1 MFINSYLRKNQFFQN
16 LNIIPL
22 LILLFLSFS
31 ILPTKSFSQE
41 GTISSII
48 VDGNK
53 RITSE
58 TIIAISKIEKGALYS
73 PSQLNSALQLIKKST
88 FFKTATVSFVNNI
101 LTINVVENPTI
112 NTINFEGNSTLKDE
126 NLSEL
131 IFSKERQTLSISKTE
146 KDSDVIA
153 SAYADTGRISASIT
167 PKIVELSDNRV
178 DLIFEIIEGRI
189 TEVEKITFTG
199 NRIFSDFRLK
209 GVISTKQAGIFRR
222 FINSDTYAEDKL
234 NYDTELLQNFYINKG
249 YIDFELD
256 SSVGLTRKKDAF
268 LINHSIKEGQQYKY
282 SEINFD
288 ISDVNIDKK
297 SLIKL
302 NRIKSGSI
310 FDRRRIPK
318 LVEEI
323 DIFLTKNGINFIE
336 PIPIINRNDT
346 ELTMDVTIQL
356 QKTKK
361 IFVERIEVE
370 GNSTT
375 IDEVIRLQFDFAEGD
390 PFNRRKILNA
400 VDRIRG
406 LGFFSNVET
415 STREGSSP
423 EKIIIEVKLTE
434 KPTGSLGIGAGFN
447 SSDGSVFTFNINER
461 NFLGKGQTIQLD
473 LSSSE
478 IEKEL
483 SVGLE
488 DPSFLGRNLLAGIS
502 FGQKTITPAA
512 TPIKTDKQF
521 FAPKIGFPLSRDSNL
536 TLSYRLDQDKV
547 KLTYENAVMSPLIKS
562 DVGNKTK
569 SAVLLTYNL
578 DKTNSVVSPTA
589 GYNLR
594 IIQEINGLGGNVSF
608 SKSSFDVKTYKTLLR
623 DDIVLSSG
631 LSSGVILGSDAAIT
645 NRFFLGGD
653 QLKGFRN
660 QGIGPV
666 DNTFSGSDANGDPLG
681 GKMFASIS
689 LEASFPIGV
698 PEEYSIFGGI
708 FLDAG
713 SVWGLDNTQSTGTV
727 DDSFKIRSAAGVSLF
742 WDTVIGPLRFN
753 FSRPIKREKYD
764 VIENFRFTVDTRF

>member
-1 MFINSYLRKNQFFQN
+1 MFINSYLEKNQFFQN

-73 PSQLNSALQLIKKST
+73 PSQFNSALQLIKKST
-88 FFKTATVSFVNNI
+88 FFKTATVSFADNI

-112 NTINFEGNSTLKDE
+112 NTINFEGNTTLKDE

-146 KDSDVIA
+146 KDSDMIA

-178 DLIFEIIEGRI
+178 DLIFEITEGRI

-256 SSVGLTRKKDAF
+256 SSVELTRKKDAF
-268 LINHSIKEGQQYKY
+268 LINHSIKEGQQYNY

-288 ISDVNIDKK
+288 ISDVNIDNK

-302 NRIKSGSI
+302 NRIKSGSV

-318 LVEEI
+318 LLEEI
-323 DIFLTKNGINFIE
+323 DIYLTKNGINFIE
-336 PIPIINRNDT
+336 PVPIINRNDT
-346 ELTMDVTIQL
+346 ELTMDVIIQL

-461 NFLGKGQTIQLD
+461 NFLGKGQTIQFD
-473 LSSSE
+473 LSSSK

-502 FGQKTITPAA
+502 FGQKTITPAS

-594 IIQEINGLGGNVSF
+594 ITQEINGLGGNVSF

-698 PEEYSIFGGI
+698 PEEYSVFGGI

>member
-41 GTISSII
+41 DTISSII

-73 PSQLNSALQLIKKST
+73 PSQFNSALQLIKKST
-88 FFKTATVSFVNNI
+88 FFKTATVSFVDNI

-112 NTINFEGNSTLKDE
+112 NTINFEGNTTLKDE

-256 SSVGLTRKKDAF
+256 SSVELTRKKDAF
-268 LINHSIKEGQQYKY
+268 LINHSIKEGQQYNY

-288 ISDVNIDKK
+288 ISDVNIDNK

-302 NRIKSGSI
+302 NRIKSGSV

-318 LVEEI
+318 LLEEI
-323 DIFLTKNGINFIE
+323 DIYLTKNGINFIE
-336 PIPIINRNDT
+336 PVPIINRNDT
-346 ELTMDVTIQL
+346 ELTMDVIIQL

-473 LSSSE
+473 LSSSK

-502 FGQKTITPAA
+502 FGQKTITPAS

-594 IIQEINGLGGNVSF
+594 ITQEINGLGGNVSF

-698 PEEYSIFGGI
+698 PEEYSVFGGI

>member
-58 TIIAISKIEKGALYS
+58 TIIAISKIEGGALYS

-268 LINHSIKEGQQYKY
+268 LINHSIKEGQQYNY

-302 NRIKSGSI
+302 NRIKNGSV

-318 LVEEI
+318 LLEEI

-406 LGFFSNVET
+406 LGFFNNVET

-423 EKIIIEVKLTE
+423 EKIIIGVKLTE

-447 SSDGSVFTFNINER
+447 SSDGSVVTFNLNER
-461 NFLGKGQTIQLD
+461 NFLGKGQTIQFD
-473 LSSSE
+473 LSSSK

-608 SKSSFDVKTYKTLLR
+608 SKSSFDVKTYKTLIR

-698 PEEYSIFGGI
+698 PEEYSVFGGI

-713 SVWGLDNTQSTGTV
+713 SVWGLDNTQSTGIV

-764 VIENFRFTVDTRF
+764 VIENFRFTIDTRF

>member
-1 MFINSYLRKNQFFQN
+1 MFINSYLGKNQFFQN

-41 GTISSII
+41 DTISSII
-48 VDGNK
+48 VNGNK

-58 TIIAISKIEKGALYS
+58 TIIAISEIENGALYS

-88 FFKTATVSFVNNI
+88 FFKTATVSFANNI

-268 LINHSIKEGQQYKY
+268 LINHSIKEGQQYNY

-302 NRIKSGSI
+302 NRIKNGSV

-318 LVEEI
+318 LLEEI

-473 LSSSE
+473 LSSSK

-608 SKSSFDVKTYKTLLR
+608 SKSSFDVKTYKTLIR

>member
-1 MFINSYLRKNQFFQN
+1 MFINSYLGKNQFFQN

-41 GTISSII
+41 DTISSII
-48 VDGNK
+48 VNGNK

-58 TIIAISKIEKGALYS
+58 TIIAISKIENGALYS

-268 LINHSIKEGQQYKY
+268 LINHSIKEGQQYNY

-302 NRIKSGSI
+302 NRIKNGSV

-318 LVEEI
+318 LLEEI

-461 NFLGKGQTIQLD
+461 NFLGKGQTIQFD
-473 LSSSE
+473 LSSSK

-608 SKSSFDVKTYKTLLR
+608 SKSSFDVKTYKTLIR

>member
-1 MFINSYLRKNQFFQN
+1 MFINSYLGKNQFFQN

-41 GTISSII
+41 DTISSII
-48 VDGNK
+48 VNGNK

-58 TIIAISKIEKGALYS
+58 TIIAISEIENGALYS

-199 NRIFSDFRLK
+199 NRAFSDFRLK
-209 GVISTKQAGIFRR
+209 GVIATKQAGIFRR

-268 LINHSIKEGQQYKY
+268 LINHSIKEGQQYNY

-302 NRIKSGSI
+302 NRIKNGSV

-318 LVEEI
+318 LLEEI

-461 NFLGKGQTIQLD
+461 NFLGKGQTIQFD
-473 LSSSE
+473 LSSSK

-608 SKSSFDVKTYKTLLR
+608 SKSSLDVKTYKTLIR

>member
-1 MFINSYLRKNQFFQN
+1 MFINSYLEKNQFFQN

-41 GTISSII
+41 DTISSII

-53 RITSE
+53 RISSE

-73 PSQLNSALQLIKKST
+73 PSQFNSALQLIKKST
-88 FFKTATVSFVNNI
+88 FFKTATVSFVDNI

-112 NTINFEGNSTLKDE
+112 NTINFEGNTTLKDE

-146 KDSDVIA
+146 KDSDMIA

-178 DLIFEIIEGRI
+178 DLIFEITEGRI

-256 SSVGLTRKKDAF
+256 SSVELTRKKDAF
-268 LINHSIKEGQQYKY
+268 LINHSIKEGQQYNY

-288 ISDVNIDKK
+288 ISDVNIDNK

-302 NRIKSGSI
+302 NRIKSGSV

-318 LVEEI
+318 LLEEI
-323 DIFLTKNGINFIE
+323 DIYLTKNGINFIE
-336 PIPIINRNDT
+336 PVPIINRNDT
-346 ELTMDVTIQL
+346 ELTMDVIIQL

-473 LSSSE
+473 LSSSK

-502 FGQKTITPAA
+502 FGQKTITPAS

-594 IIQEINGLGGNVSF
+594 ITQEINGLGGNVSF

-698 PEEYSIFGGI
+698 PEEYSVFGGI
-708 FLDAG
+708 FLDVG

>member
-268 LINHSIKEGQQYKY
+268 LINHSIKEGQQYNY

-302 NRIKSGSI
+302 NRIKSGSV

-318 LVEEI
+318 LLEEI

-473 LSSSE
+473 LSSSK

-502 FGQKTITPAA
+502 FGQKTITPAS

-594 IIQEINGLGGNVSF
+594 ITQEINGLGGNVSF

-698 PEEYSIFGGI
+698 PEEYSVFGGI

>member
-16 LNIIPL
+16 LNIMSL
-22 LILLFLSFS
+22 LILISLSFS

-41 GTISSII
+41 DTISSII

-178 DLIFEIIEGRI
+178 DLIFEITEGRI

-222 FINSDTYAEDKL
+222 FINSDIYAEDKL

-256 SSVGLTRKKDAF
+256 SSIELTRKKDAF
-268 LINHSIKEGQQYKY
+268 LINHSIKEGQQYNY

-288 ISDVNIDKK
+288 ISDVNIDNK

-302 NRIKSGSI
+302 NRIKSGSV

-318 LVEEI
+318 LLEEI
-323 DIFLTKNGINFIE
+323 DIYLTKNGINFIE
-336 PIPIINRNDT
+336 PVPIINRNDT

-461 NFLGKGQTIQLD
+461 NFLGKGQTIKLD
-473 LSSSE
+473 LSSSK

-594 IIQEINGLGGNVSF
+594 ITQEINGLGGNVSF

-631 LSSGVILGSDAAIT
+631 LSSGIILGSDAAIT

-698 PEEYSIFGGI
+698 PEEYSVFGGI

>member
-16 LNIIPL
+16 LNIMSL
-22 LILLFLSFS
+22 LILLFLLFS

-41 GTISSII
+41 GTISSIV

-53 RITSE
+53 RISSE
-58 TIIAISKIEKGALYS
+58 TIIAISKIEKGALYN

-88 FFKTATVSFVNNI
+88 FFKTATVSFVDNI
-101 LTINVVENPTI
+101 ITINVVENPTI

-178 DLIFEIIEGRI
+178 DLIFEITEGRI

-256 SSVGLTRKKDAF
+256 SSVELTRKKDAF
-268 LINHSIKEGQQYKY
+268 LINHSIKEGQQYNY

-288 ISDVNIDKK
+288 ISDVNIDNK

-302 NRIKSGSI
+302 NRIKSGSV

-318 LVEEI
+318 LIEEI
-323 DIFLTKNGINFIE
+323 DIYLTKNGINFIE
-336 PIPIINRNDT
+336 PVPIINRNDT

-406 LGFFSNVET
+406 LGFFSDVET
-415 STREGSSP
+415 STREGSTP

-461 NFLGKGQTIQLD
+461 NFLGKGQTIKLD
-473 LSSSE
+473 LSSSK

-594 IIQEINGLGGNVSF
+594 ITQEINGLGGNVSF

-698 PEEYSIFGGI
+698 PEEYSVFGGI

-727 DDSFKIRSAAGVSLF
+727 DDSFKIRSAVGVSLF